1 MRHLRM
7 TIGFAAV
14 VCACAVMTAPAFA
27 KEFTASRLPTACS
40 EAEPCKTKGIGVGEV
55 DPAHPGYTQKFK
67 FQYFTIECKT
77 AQQKALT
84 LGEGAVTWAVNKT
97 FATSVKFGSCKT
109 LAKFGGWT
117 GAINTN
123 FNGGLP
129 VKFLYHY
136 NGFVEQGSGETESE
150 VEVGATASTF
160 KIGYKLC
167 KISWPA
173 QTIPIQAIK
182 KPEGTFS
189 SAVYSVNP
197 VPVPES
203 KKSKFPSLVQ
213 EKLLIAN
220 SLKGMKWSY
229 EEGQCVGEGGF
240 EEETPKTEG
249 TGASFTGTFEDEV
262 QGGNLGF
269 KP

>member
-1 MRHLRM
+1 MRHLRI

-14 VCACAVMTAPAFA
+14 VCACAVLSAPAFA
-27 KEFTASRLPTACS
+27 SQFTASRLPTPCS
-40 EAEPCKTKGIGVGEV
+40 EAEPCKTKGIGIGEV
-55 DPAHPGYTQKFK
+55 DPAHPEYTQKFK

-84 LGEGAVTWAVNKT
+84 LGEGEVTWSVSKT
-97 FATSVKFGSCKT
+97 VATSVKFGGCKT

-129 VKFLYHY
+129 VKFLYHH
-136 NGFVEQGSGETESE
+136 NGFVEEGSGETESE
-150 VEVGATASTF
+150 VEVGAASSAF

-173 QTIPIQAIK
+173 QIIPIQAK
-182 KPEGTFS
+182 NKPEFPFS
-189 SAVYSVNP
+189 SATYATHP
-197 VPVPES
+197 VPVPIS

-213 EKLLIAN
+213 EKLVIAN
-220 SLKGMKWSY
+220 SLHGMKWKY

-249 TGASFTGTFEDEV
+249 TGASFIGTFEDEV

-269 KP
+269 TP